1 MKKQQQKKQ
10 RTQGKKRRQKR
21 KKNTFGYLLIIL
33 QAIVSVFL
41 LISLTWLGMLPMK
54 YITLAGLVLLCLWL
68 VCVLTQVNRK
78 KSGILGKVYGLSLIH
93 I

>member
-41 LISLTWLGMLPMK
+41 LISLTWLGMLPMQ
-54 YITLAGLVLLCLWL
+54 YITLAGLVLL
-68 VCVLTQVNRK
+68 
-78 KSGILGKVYGLSLIH
+78 
-93 I
+93 